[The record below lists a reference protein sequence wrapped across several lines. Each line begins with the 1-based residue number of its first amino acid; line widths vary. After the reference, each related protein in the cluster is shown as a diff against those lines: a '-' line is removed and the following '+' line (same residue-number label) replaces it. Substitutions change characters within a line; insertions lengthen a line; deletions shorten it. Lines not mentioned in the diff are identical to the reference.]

1 MMSQFTTENFISGL
15 PKAELHL
22 HIEGTFEPELM
33 FEIADRNHIK
43 LKYNSIAE
51 LKSAYDFNNL
61 QEFLDIY
68 YNGADVLIKEQ
79 DFYDLTWAY
88 LQKIHSQNVL
98 HTEIFFDPQ
107 THTSRGVSFDQVIS
121 GIHRAQ
127 DDGHK
132 KLGISSRLIL
142 SFLRHLSEE
151 SAFQTLEEA
160 LPYKSWITAV
170 GLDSSEKGHPPNKF
184 ERVFA
189 KARAEGFLTV
199 AHAGEEGPPEY
210 VWEALNLLN
219 VSRIDHGNRSLEDP
233 LLVTELVKRRMPLT
247 ICPLSNLKLKVTRD
261 MIQHPLA
268 KILEK
273 GIMATVNSDDPAYFG
288 GYMNENYLAVTEAL
302 NLTKEQIVQLAKN
315 SFIASFLDEE
325 MKNEMIAKVDQY
337 YQDQLGKASI

>member
-1 MMSQFTTENFISGL
+1 MDQDAIKNFISGL

-33 FEIADRNHIK
+33 FEIAERNHIK
-43 LKYNSIAE
+43 LKYNSVDE

-68 YNGADVLIKEQ
+68 YNGANVLIEEQ

-107 THTSRGVSFDQVIS
+107 THTSRGVSFDKAIS
-121 GIHRAQ
+121 GIHRALE
-127 DDGHK
+127 DGHK
-132 KLGISSRLIL
+132 KLGISHRLIL

-170 GLDSSEKGHPPNKF
+170 GLDSSEKGHPPVKF

-189 KARAEGFLTV
+189 KARGEGFLTV
-199 AHAGEEGPPEY
+199 AHAGEEGPPQY

-219 VSRIDHGNRSLEDP
+219 VSRIDHGNRSLED
-233 LLVTELVKRRMPLT
+233 LLLIDELVKQKMPLT

-261 MIQHPLA
+261 MTQHPLA
-268 KILEK
+268 KMLDK
-273 GIMATVNSDDPAYFG
+273 GMMATVNSDDPAYFG
-288 GYMNENYLAVTEAL
+288 GYMNENYQSIAEAL
-302 NLTKEQIVQLAKN
+302 KLTKEQIVQLAKN
-315 SFIASFLDEE
+315 SFTASFLDEVE
-325 MKNEMIAKVDQY
+325 KKKMIEKVDLY
-337 YQDQLGKASI
+337 YRDHES